1 MDRLDSI
8 EEVVE
13 RYCVSSS
20 PVKSKLYVGI
30 GCVLLFFAF
39 IGIWVPGLP
48 TVSFAVPA
56 AFLFSLSSERLF
68 RVTLTNR
75 FFGEAMFEYYATGK
89 TIPAH
94 AKYTTMALI
103 GMMVSASSY
112 FVWYVSTNGEGVLA
126 DPSTWDGPDPGFGA
140 VTIIIVG
147 LLGMWY
153 VGFKVQT
160 RR

>member
-1 MDRLDSI
+1 MCIRDR
-8 EEVVE
+8 
-13 RYCVSSS
+13 
-20 PVKSKLYVGI
+20 
-30 GCVLLFFAF
+30 
-39 IGIWVPGLP
+39 
-48 TVSFAVPA
+48 
-56 AFLFSLSSERLF
+56 
-68 RVTLTNR
+68 
-75 FFGEAMFEYYATGK
+75 YYATGK

-112 FVWYVSTNGEGVLA
+112 FVWYVSTKGEGVLA

>member
-68 RVTLTNR
+68 RGTLTNR
-75 FFGEAMFEYYATGK
+75 FFGEAMFEYYATG
-89 TIPAH
+89 
-94 AKYTTMALI
+94 
-103 GMMVSASSY
+103 
-112 FVWYVSTNGEGVLA
+112 
-126 DPSTWDGPDPGFGA
+126 
-140 VTIIIVG
+140 
-147 LLGMWY
+147 
-153 VGFKVQT
+153 
-160 RR
+160 